1 MPMKLRLEHEF
12 AEAIEKWG
20 WRYHHIGIPTNHKIN
35 GERYLP
41 QFGMYISGF
50 STSPYGVEWIRFDQ
64 DSSIDKL
71 IQNVAHVAFVVDDL
85 DYELRERNLNVIT
98 PPNLPMEGVRVAM
111 IEHNGAPIELM
122 EFK

>member
-1 MPMKLRLEHEF
+1 MKVRLEHEF
-12 AEAIEKWG
+12 AEAIEEWG
-20 WRYHHIGIPTNHKIN
+20 WRYHHIGIPTNQKIC

-50 STSPYGVEWIRFDQ
+50 STSPYGVEWIRFDE
-64 DSSIDKL
+64 DSPVDKL

-85 DYELRERNLNVIT
+85 DYELHERNFNVIT
-98 PPNLPMEGVRVAM
+98 PPNLPMKGVRVAM
-111 IEHNGAPIELM
+111 VEHNGAPIELM